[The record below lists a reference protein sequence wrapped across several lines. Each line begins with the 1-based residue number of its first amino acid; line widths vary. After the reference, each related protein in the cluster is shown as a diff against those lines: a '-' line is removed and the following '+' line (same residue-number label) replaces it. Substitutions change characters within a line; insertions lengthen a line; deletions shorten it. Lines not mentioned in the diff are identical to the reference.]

1 MSLTSPPIPRARL
14 LSFDGGGIRGLFAL
28 EIARRIEA
36 LLRKEHGRPD
46 MVLADHFHY
55 ISGTSTGA
63 IIATFLSW
71 GLPVEE
77 VVRLYR
83 ENARVMFTK
92 AGFGSMHK
100 NRFAGQPISDFLQ
113 KFFAEDDGSPA
124 TLGTSK
130 LRTLLLVVTRNAST
144 GSPWPMSNNPRAL
157 FNDRTQPGCNLELP
171 LWQIVRASTA
181 APTFF
186 PPEVIEITDH
196 KSATKSKQTFAF
208 EDGGVTP
215 FNNPAYLLY
224 TMATL
229 PEYRLEWPDGKE
241 RMSLVSIGTGR
252 MKSGRGTRL
261 EENVLG
267 QAMAVPAALISSAQW
282 IQDLLCRQHGECR
295 HGAPLDSELGDMI
308 RENPRAS
315 FLYSRYDRN
324 VLDADLKAAKL
335 VSSRGFT
342 LDNIELM
349 DVLGEMGAI
358 YARDNVRL
366 EHFEGTRDRG
376 GT

>member
-1 MSLTSPPIPRARL
+1 MNLTKPPVPRARL

-28 EIARRIEA
+28 EIARRIET
-36 LLRKEHGRPD
+36 LLREAHGKPD
-46 MVLADHFHY
+46 LVLADHFHY
-55 ISGTSTGA
+55 MSGTSTGA

-71 GLPVEE
+71 GLPVDE

-113 KFFAEDDGSPA
+113 RFFVEDDGSPA

-144 GSPWPMSNNPRAL
+144 GSPWPMSNNPHAL
-157 FNDRTQPGCNLELP
+157 FNDRTQPGCNLDLP

-186 PPEVIEITDH
+186 PPEVIEITDQ
-196 KSATKSKQTFAF
+196 KSAQTTKHTFAF

-229 PEYRLEWPDGKE
+229 PEYRLKWPDGRE

-252 MKSGRGTRL
+252 VKTGRGSKL
-261 EENVLG
+261 EENLLG
-267 QAMAVPAALISSAQW
+267 QAMSVPAALISSAQW
-282 IQDLLCRQHGECR
+282 IQDLLCRQQGECR

-308 RENPRAS
+308 RENPKAA
-315 FLYSRYDRN
+315 FLYSRYDRT
-324 VLDADLKAAKL
+324 VDDADVEAARL
-335 VSSRGFT
+335 VSKKGFT

-349 DVLGEMGAI
+349 DFLGEMGSD
-358 YARDNVRL
+358 YATKHVRL
-366 EHFEGTRDRG
+366 EHFDDVSTTD
-376 GT
+376 

>member
-1 MSLTSPPIPRARL
+1 MNLTKPPVPRARL

-28 EIARRIEA
+28 EIARRIET
-36 LLRKEHGRPD
+36 LLREAHGKPD
-46 MVLADHFHY
+46 LVLADHFHY
-55 ISGTSTGA
+55 MSGTSTGA

-71 GLPVEE
+71 GLPVDE

-113 KFFAEDDGSPA
+113 RFFVEDDGSPA

-144 GSPWPMSNNPRAL
+144 GSPWPMSNNPQAI
-157 FNDRTQPGCNLELP
+157 FNDRTQPGCNLDLP

-186 PPEVIEITDH
+186 PPEVIEITDQ
-196 KSATKSKQTFAF
+196 KSAQTTKHTFAF

-229 PEYRLEWPDGKE
+229 PEYRLKWPDGKE

-252 MKSGRGTRL
+252 VKTGRGSKL
-261 EENVLG
+261 EQNLLG
-267 QAMAVPAALISSAQW
+267 QAMSVPAALISSAQW

-308 RENPRAS
+308 RGNPDAA
-315 FLYSRYDRN
+315 FLYSRYDRTMD
-324 VLDADLKAAKL
+324 DADVVAAKL
-335 VSSRGFT
+335 VSKKGFT

-349 DVLGEMGAI
+349 DFLREMGSD
-358 YARDNVRL
+358 YAEKNVRL
-366 EHFEGTRDRG
+366 EHFDDGVTVA
-376 GT
+376 